1 MGLKLYLSIL
11 FFFCFLIG
19 VSAQEPD
26 DVRPEAGQEED
37 QKPSTETI
45 DTTKLRISLR
55 SLGDDFLT
63 FDTIPFD
70 TLLTDI
76 HLQNQYQGKYT
87 FISHL
92 GNTGLAAQPNNFF
105 RRQSLSDDLVFLNPV
120 SYNFIHRDGIRYYKT
135 NKPFSNISYNSSAA
149 KSVDLQALRFLHTQ
163 NVNEKLN
170 VGTLLDLHGSNG
182 LYQKQKSTA
191 NALSLFSG
199 YSGDYYNFNA
209 VVSYN
214 TLKNQESGGIANDTI
229 FEKDT
234 EKGSVYPT
242 ALQDANTNIRNTY
255 VFFNQRFNLAG
266 LRDLID
272 KDTTNTERKFSGIG
286 LLHTFEL
293 NRIKRGYTDPVGVT
307 EVLPYTMYRQFNLDS
322 TQTNDSLYFLRV
334 RNSVELLL
342 GKQNPNEP
350 PILIRAGIKSL
361 YDNFKYSILPD
372 TLIDYNSLGVLDT
385 SFSAHFKGKHY
396 NNLAFTGGIS
406 IGIKSF
412 FLLNAQGDYYFT
424 GYKAGDLYLHG
435 KLANRFSKKP
445 GSLSFNILMD
455 ISRYKPGYYYDEYFS
470 NHFQWNNG
478 FIPIKDIRTGIE
490 LKWPAIKFEGDFNY
504 SLLSSPVYFDSIAT
518 PNQYNGEVSVL
529 EASAA
534 KGFDAGIFHSKFK
547 ALVQIT
553 SNDRVV
559 PLPFFSVYNSS
570 FIELKLFNK
579 VMTTQLGLDSR
590 YNTDY
595 YANGYMPD
603 LGVFY
608 NQRNKK
614 LGNYPFVDAFLNV
627 KLKRMRFYLKFEH
640 VNYDLL
646 SRTFYTVL
654 HYPANSRMLMYG
666 LSWNFYD

>member
-1 MGLKLYLSIL
+1 MKLFLSI
-11 FFFCFLIG
+11 FVFFCFLVK
-19 VSAQEPD
+19 VSSQVPD
-26 DVRPEAGQEED
+26 DVQPDANQEEN
-37 QKPSTETI
+37 QHSKTETI
-45 DTTKLRISLR
+45 DTTKLRISIR
-55 SLGDDFLT
+55 ALGSDFLS

-76 HLQNQYQGKYT
+76 HLQNQFQGKYT
-87 FISHL
+87 FVSHL

-105 RRQSLSDDLVFLNPV
+105 KRQTLADDQVFLNPV
-120 SYNFIHRDGIRYYKT
+120 SYNFIHKEDILYYKT

-149 KSVDLQALRFLHTQ
+149 KSVDLQALRFIHTQ

-170 VGTLLDLHGSNG
+170 LGTLLDLHGSNG
-182 LYQKQKSTA
+182 LYQRQKSTA

-199 YSGDYYNFNA
+199 YNGNYYNFNA

-242 ALQDANTNIRNTY
+242 ALPDANTNIRNTY

-266 LRDLID
+266 LREIID
-272 KDTTNTERKFSGIG
+272 RDTIETERKFSGIG
-286 LLHTFEL
+286 LLHTFEF
-293 NRIKRGYTDPVGVT
+293 NRNKRSYTDPTGVSET
-307 EVLPYTMYRQFNLDS
+307 LPYTMYRQFNLDS
-322 TQTNDSLYFLRV
+322 TVTNDSLYFLRI

-361 YDNFKYSILPD
+361 YDKYKYSIRPD
-372 TLIDYNSLGVLDT
+372 TLIDFNNLGKLDT
-385 SFSAHFKGKHY
+385 SLITRFKDNHY
-396 NNLAFTGGIS
+396 NNMAFTGGIS
-406 IGIKSF
+406 VGIKSF
-412 FLLNAQGDYYFT
+412 FLLNAHGDYYFT

-455 ISRYKPGYYYDEYFS
+455 ISRYKPGYFYDEYFS
-470 NHFQWNNG
+470 NHFRWNNG
-478 FIPIKDIRTGIE
+478 FIPVKEVRTGIE
-490 LKWPAIKFEGDFNY
+490 IKWPSLKFEGDFNY
-504 SLLSSPVYFDSIAT
+504 TLLSSPVYFDSIAI
-518 PNQYNGEVSVL
+518 PQQYSGEVSVL

-534 KGFDAGIFHSKFK
+534 KGFDAGVFHTKFK

-553 SNDRVV
+553 SNDRVM
-559 PLPFFSVYNSS
+559 PLPLFSAYNSS
-570 FIELKLFNK
+570 FVELKLFNK
-579 VMTTQLGLDSR
+579 VMTTQIGFDVR
-590 YNTDY
+590 YNTEY
-595 YANGYMPD
+595 YVNGYMPD

-608 NQRNKK
+608 NQRSKK
-614 LGNYPFVDAFLNV
+614 IGNYPFVDAFLNV

-646 SRTFYTVL
+646 SRNFYTVL

>member
-1 MGLKLYLSIL
+1 MKILFSIL
-11 FFFCFLIG
+11 VFFCFL
-19 VSAQEPD
+19 VKASAQVPD
-26 DVRPEAGQEED
+26 DVQPDANPEENQ
-37 QKPSTETI
+37 QSKTETI
-45 DTTKLRISLR
+45 DTTKLRISIR
-55 SLGDDFLT
+55 ALGSDFLT

-76 HLQNQYQGKYT
+76 HLQNQYKGKYT
-87 FISHL
+87 FVSHL
-92 GNTGLAAQPNNFF
+92 GNTGLAALPNNFF
-105 RRQSLSDDLVFLNPV
+105 RRHPLADDQVFLNPV
-120 SYNFIHRDGIRYYKT
+120 SYNFIHKEDILYYKT

-149 KSVDLQALRFLHTQ
+149 KSVDLQALRFIHTQ

-170 VGTLLDLHGSNG
+170 LGTLLDLHGSNG
-182 LYQKQKSTA
+182 LYQRQKSTA

-199 YSGDYYNFNA
+199 YNGNYYNFNA

-214 TLKNQESGGIANDTI
+214 TLKNQESGGIANDTL

-242 ALQDANTNIRNTY
+242 ALQEANTNIRNTY

-266 LRDLID
+266 LRELID
-272 KDTTNTERKFSGIG
+272 KDTFETERKFSGIG
-286 LLHTFEL
+286 LLHTFEF
-293 NRIKRGYTDPVGVT
+293 NRNRRSYTDPTGVS
-307 EVLPYTMYRQFNLDS
+307 EILPYTMYRQFNLDS
-322 TQTNDSLYFLRV
+322 TVTNDSLYFLRI

-361 YDNFKYSILPD
+361 YDKYKYSIRPD
-372 TLIDYNSLGVLDT
+372 TLIDFNNLGKLDT
-385 SFSAHFKGKHY
+385 SLITRFKDNHY
-396 NNLAFTGGIS
+396 NNMAFTGGIS
-406 IGIKSF
+406 VGIKSF
-412 FLLNAQGDYYFT
+412 FLLNAHGDYYFT

-435 KLANRFSKKP
+435 KLANRFSKRP

-455 ISRYKPGYYYDEYFS
+455 ISRYKPGYFYDDYFS

-478 FIPIKDIRTGIE
+478 FIPVKEVRTGIE
-490 LKWPAIKFEGDFNY
+490 IKWPSLKFEGDFNY
-504 SLLSSPVYFDSIAT
+504 TLLSSPVYFDSIAI
-518 PNQYNGEVSVL
+518 PQQYSGEVSVL

-534 KGFDAGIFHSKFK
+534 KGFDAGVFHTKFK

-553 SNDRVV
+553 SNDRVM
-559 PLPFFSVYNSS
+559 PLPFFSAYNSS
-570 FIELKLFNK
+570 FVELKLFNK
-579 VMTTQLGLDSR
+579 VMTAQIGFDVR
-590 YNTDY
+590 YNTEY

-608 NQRNKK
+608 NQRSKK
-614 LGNYPFVDAFLNV
+614 IGNYPFVDAFLNV